1 VAMADLRAII
11 GGLGY
16 ADVRTL
22 LNSGNVVFAAPNTAS
37 GDLAARIR
45 DVLADRLELRT
56 TVIVLSAAEIADVLA
71 KNPLSGLADDPS
83 RMLVAFLAATADRAR
98 WQVLLQTDW
107 TPEAVGLGERVA
119 YLWCPMG
126 VAASPLVQAI
136 GRESGDAVTMRNWAT
151 VAKIG
156 ALMTQDRQP
165 DDGREQTANGGS
177 GEG

>member
-1 VAMADLRAII
+1 MADLRAVI

-16 ADVRTL
+16 TDVRTL
-22 LNSGNVVFAAPNTAS
+22 LNSGNVVFDAPATAP

-45 DVLADRLELRT
+45 DVLADRLGLRT
-56 TVIVLSAAEIADVLA
+56 AVIVLSTAEIVEVLGG
-71 KNPLSGLADDPS
+71 NPLSGLAEDPS
-83 RMLVAFLAATADRAR
+83 RMLVAFLAATADRGR

-107 TPEAVGLGERVA
+107 TPEAVGLGEHVA

-136 GRESGDAVTMRNWAT
+136 GREFGDAVTMRNWAT

-156 ALMTQDRQP
+156 ALMTQDRQT
-165 DDGREQTANGGS
+165 DRGRDQAAKGGHDGG
-177 GEG
+177 